1 MALVLVSEM
10 EDVDKWRRQMGADAS
25 DVDFRVWPDV
35 GDPDDVVMIAVDYN
49 GIRAEVIA
57 MFPHL
62 ECIAFLGHGAGDLL
76 DHPARPSGVQVMR
89 LRDSGLIRTMVEYVV
104 LYVLRDLRFEP
115 LYVEQQRGRVWR
127 EHEPRW
133 APDVAVGVMGLGSV
147 GKAVACRLRDFE
159 FEVSGW
165 ARSRHDI
172 EGVSCY
178 KGRDTLK
185 AFLRPLDYVVCVL
198 PLTRE
203 TRGLINADTIAE
215 MKKGAYFINV
225 GRGDL
230 VIERDLLD
238 ALDADHLSGAALDVF
253 CVEPLPPDSPF
264 WGHRKVMVTPHES
277 GARVENPI
285 PPIVDNYRRLVA
297 GEPLVDIADPVRGY

>member
-10 EDVDKWRRQMGADAS
+10 EDVDEWRRRMGAEAP
-25 DVDFRVWPDV
+25 DVDFRVWPDI
-35 GDPDDVVMIAVDYN
+35 GDPDDVVMIAVDYDDM
-49 GIRAEVIA
+49 RAEVIA
-57 MFPHL
+57 KFPRL
-62 ECIAFLGHGAGDLL
+62 ECIAYLGHGAGDFL
-76 DHPARPSGVQVMR
+76 DHPALPSGVQVMR
-89 LRDSGLIRTMVEYVV
+89 LRDAGLIRTMVEYVV

-115 LYVEQQRGRVWR
+115 LYVEQQRERVWR
-127 EHEPRW
+127 LHEPRW

-165 ARSRHDI
+165 ARSQHDI
-172 EGVSCY
+172 EGVRCY
-178 KGRDTLK
+178 TGPDTLK
-185 AFLRPLDYVVCVL
+185 AFLRPLDYIVCVL

-203 TRGLINADTIAE
+203 TRGVINADSIAA

-230 VIERDLLD
+230 VVERDLLD

-253 CVEPLPPDSPF
+253 SVEPLPPDSPF
-264 WGHRKVMVTPHES
+264 WGHPRVMVTPHES

-285 PPIVDNYRRLVA
+285 SPIVDNYRRLVA
-297 GEPLVDIADPVRGY
+297 GEALVDLADPVRGY